1 MRTRRAGARAR
12 LDDTPAMTPHASPD
26 PNPSGSEPTLLERR
40 RRRLRELVSV
50 MANARHAFGLLVA
63 TDRGLAAGLIALTL
77 ADAVLPVGIA
87 WVGKRIID
95 AVVAA
100 AENPS
105 AAATRIALEWVAV
118 ECGLMLA
125 RAVVTQLNALAQ
137 TLLASGLGLHVN
149 GLILEKAVNVSY
161 RHFED
166 PVFNNQLSLARRE
179 ASSRPLDVVR
189 QVLALARNSIT
200 LAGYAAVLL
209 GFSGLA
215 VAALVVTAVPPFI
228 AEARFGRE
236 SFLLR
241 RGRTLENRQA
251 HYLEM
256 LLSQE
261 ATAKEVKLF
270 SLSGLLLG
278 RYRALYERFHAED
291 ASLARRR
298 ARATVV
304 LGAVG
309 MLALYACYG
318 WVVTRAAAGELT
330 VGAMALYLVAF
341 REGQNAFQAG
351 LLAIARLYEDNLFM
365 TNLFEYLGLPEDEPH
380 EHIPVADA
388 DDTGADTADR
398 EGLPSAEVN
407 GNGAGVPGPR
417 PYSPPPR
424 IELRALTFRYPESAR
439 DTLHDVTLTIE
450 PGETLAVVGPNGAGK
465 TTLVKLLT
473 GLYRPTAGEIRLD
486 GVDVS
491 TLSTAEL
498 RARVGVIFQDF
509 VRFHFTV
516 ADNIGVGWLP
526 EIGNRAAIERAAAAG
541 GIDDV
546 IARLPEGYGQG
557 LGRWFG
563 GEELSVGQWQRL
575 ALARAFM
582 RRSPVLILDEPT
594 AALDAEAESEI
605 FARFRELTAD
615 RTAILITHRFST
627 VRMADRIA
635 VFEEGRLTELGTHAE
650 LLSSD
655 RRYARMFRLQAAG
668 YAEA

>member
-1 MRTRRAGARAR
+1 MG
-12 LDDTPAMTPHASPD
+12 
-26 PNPSGSEPTLLERR
+26 
-40 RRRLRELVSV
+40 
-50 MANARHAFGLLVA
+50 NARHAFGLLVE
-63 TDRGLAAGLIALTL
+63 TDPRLAVGLLVLTAVDAA
-77 ADAVLPVGIA
+77 LPVAVA

-100 AENPS
+100 ASDPAGES
-105 AAATRIALEWVAV
+105 AQAALVWVAV
-118 ECGLMLA
+118 EGGLMLA
-125 RAVVTQLNALAQ
+125 RAAVRQLDSLAQ
-137 TLLASGLGLHVN
+137 TLLASSLGLEVN
-149 GLILEKAVNVSY
+149 TRILEKAINVSY

-166 PVFNNQLSLARRE
+166 PGFNNQLAQARRE
-179 ASSRPLDVVR
+179 ASTRPLDVVR
-189 QVLALARNSIT
+189 QLLAMARNTIT
-200 LAGYAAVLL
+200 LAGYGAVLA

-215 VAALVVTAVPPFI
+215 VVALLASALPVFF

-236 SFLLR
+236 AFLLR
-241 RGRTLENRQA
+241 RRRTLENRQA

-261 ATAKEVKLF
+261 ASAKEVKLF

-298 ARATVV
+298 AGATLA
-304 LGAVG
+304 LGTLG
-309 MLALYACYG
+309 TLALYGCYA
-318 WVVTRAAAGELT
+318 WVVQRAVAGDLS

-341 REGQNAFQAG
+341 REGQGSFQSA

-365 TNLFEYLGLPEDEPH
+365 TNLFEYLALPEDEPH
-380 EHIPVADA
+380 EPLPDDVAAPVGGMRATA
-388 DDTGADTADR
+388 TAGSGRAAIAAALGPGADTDPVRAR
-398 EGLPSAEVN
+398 LG
-407 GNGAGVPGPR
+407 
-417 PYSPPPR
+417 PPPR
-424 IELRALTFRYPESAR
+424 LELHEVSFRYPGAARESLR
-439 DTLHDVTLTIE
+439 EVSLVVE
-450 PGETLAVVGPNGAGK
+450 PGETIALVGPNGAGK

-473 GLYRPTAGEIRLD
+473 GLYRPTSGVILLD
-486 GVDVS
+486 GVDVA
-491 TLSTAEL
+491 TLSPAEL
-498 RARVGVIFQDF
+498 RAGVGVIFQDF
-509 VRFHFTV
+509 VRFHFSV

-526 EIGNRAAIERAAAAG
+526 EMANRRAIERAATAG
-541 GIDDV
+541 GIDGV
-546 IARLPEGYGQG
+546 VERLPEGYAQG

-594 AALDAEAESEI
+594 AALDAEAEAEI
-605 FARFRELTAD
+605 FTRFRELTAD

-650 LLSSD
+650 LLANE

-668 YAEA
+668 YAEV